1 MVRSAVKATN
11 GIVVGPY
18 SQGVEAGD
26 LLFLSGTPPLVA
38 QGKIVHGGIQD
49 QTRQTLDNLGAV
61 LDAAGLS
68 FDDVVKCT
76 VYLSDLADFAEMN
89 SVYATYFSDPYPA
102 RTTLGAGSLELD
114 ALIVIEMVAKLR

>member
-1 MVRSAVKATN
+1 MTRSAVKAAH
-11 GIVVGPY
+11 GVVVGPY

-38 QGKIVHGGIQD
+38 PGQIIDGGIQD

-61 LDAAGLS
+61 LEAAGLG
-68 FDDVVKCT
+68 FEDVVKCT
-76 VYLSDLADFAEMN
+76 VYLSDLADYAEMN
-89 SVYATYFSDPYPA
+89 AVYETYFSEPYPA

-114 ALIVIEMVAKLR
+114 ALIVVEMVAQRR

>member
-1 MVRSAVKATN
+1 MARSAVKATH
-11 GIVVGPY
+11 GVVVGPY

-38 QGKIVHGGIQD
+38 KGEIIDGGIQA

-61 LDAAGLS
+61 LDAAGLN
-68 FDDVVKCT
+68 FEDVVKCT
-76 VYLSDLADFAEMN
+76 VYLSDLADYAEMN
-89 SVYATYFSDPYPA
+89 AIYETYFSDPYPA

-114 ALIVIEMVAKLR
+114 ALVVIEMVAQRR

>member
-1 MVRSAVKATN
+1 MARTAVKAAN

-38 QGKIVHGGIQD
+38 KGKIIDGGIQD

-61 LDAAGLS
+61 LEAAGLG
-68 FDDVVKCT
+68 FEDVVKCT
-76 VYLSDLADFAEMN
+76 VYLSDLADYAEMN
-89 SVYATYFSDPYPA
+89 SVYETYFSDPYPA

>member
-1 MVRSAVKATN
+1 MARSSVTAAH

-26 LLFLSGTPPLVA
+26 LLFVSGTPPLVA
-38 QGKIVHGGIQD
+38 EGKIIDGGIQE

-61 LDAAGLS
+61 LDAAGLG
-68 FDDVVKCT
+68 FEDVVKCT
-76 VYLSDLADFAEMN
+76 VYLSDLADYSAMN
-89 SVYATYFSDPYPA
+89 AVYETYFSAPYPA

-114 ALIVIEMVAKLR
+114 ALVVIEMVAQRR

>member
-1 MVRSAVKATN
+1 MARTAVN
-11 GIVVGPY
+11 SSQGVVVGPY
-18 SQGVEAGD
+18 SQGMEAGN

-38 QGKIVHGGIQD
+38 GGKLVDGGIQA

-76 VYLSDLADFAEMN
+76 VYLSDLADYAEMN
-89 SVYATYFSDPYPA
+89 AVYETYFTTPYPA

-114 ALIVIEMVAKLR
+114 ALIVMEMVALRR

>member
-1 MVRSAVKATN
+1 MARSAVNAAN

-38 QGKIVHGGIQD
+38 PGKITDGGIAD

-76 VYLSDLADFAEMN
+76 VYLSDLADYAEMN
-89 SVYATYFSDPYPA
+89 AVYETYFSAPYPA

-114 ALIVIEMVAKLR
+114 ALIVIEMVAKRP